1 MLAVL
6 CERHGQPFPADTH
19 TVRTWSDGTH
29 LYFAAPEGDPLRNTA
44 GDSARGLGWK
54 VDTRA
59 AGGYVVAAGSIV
71 NGQPYATVH
80 DAPVAPLPDWLTALL
95 RPVPLPLQRPVTV
108 PLTTR
113 DRRGKFLNAAV
124 NGELARVT
132 NSGPHEHNN
141 ALYIASVAL
150 GQLVAGGELDAYEVT
165 ERLAEAALSVGQGER
180 EARRTIASGLRA
192 GANRPRT
199 VAA

>member
-1 MLAVL
+1 M
-6 CERHGQPFPADTH
+6 
-19 TVRTWSDGTH
+19 
-29 LYFAAPEGDPLRNTA
+29 
-44 GDSARGLGWK
+44 
-54 VDTRA
+54 
-59 AGGYVVAAGSIV
+59 
-71 NGQPYATVH
+71 
-80 DAPVAPLPDWLTALL
+80 
-95 RPVPLPLQRPVTV
+95 TV
-108 PLTTR
+108 PLTAR
-113 DRRGKFLNAAV
+113 DRRGKFLNAALK
-124 NGELARVT
+124 GELARVT

-165 ERLAEAALSVGQGER
+165 ERLAEVALSVGQGER